1 MTESIDQPFFS
12 GFAALVGAPNV
23 GKSTLTNRLLGEK
36 VSIVSR
42 KPQTTRNRIL
52 GIVHRPN
59 SQIVLVDTPGVH
71 QAKGL
76 LNRFMVDTALS
87 ALADVDIVLFIVD
100 AAKPD
105 PEAESAVTCALEKR
119 SVPVFLVLNKIDLV
133 EKEALLPLMEKWASV
148 RSFDE
153 VIPISAKTGTQVDL
167 LLDLIEKR
175 LPAGPPYFPPDQL
188 TDAPERFLAAEMIRE
203 QVFAQTGQEIPY
215 ITAVTVEEYKEQQS
229 PPLVRISAVIH
240 VERESQ
246 KGILIGKKGAGL
258 KRIGT
263 AARLELEKA
272 LDTKVFLSLFVRVE
286 KNWSKDPKAMR
297 RLGYDTAR

>member
-1 MTESIDQPFFS
+1 MSGQEEKPFLS
-12 GFAALVGAPNV
+12 GFVALVGAPNV

-36 VSIVSR
+36 VSIVSK

-52 GIVHRPN
+52 GIVHRQN

-87 ALADVDIVLFIVD
+87 ALTDVDLVLFIVD
-100 AAKPD
+100 ASRPD
-105 PEAESAVTCALEKR
+105 PDAEAAVTGALAKR
-119 SVPVFLVLNKIDLV
+119 STPVFLVLNKIDLV

-148 RSFDE
+148 RDFDE
-153 VIPISAKTGTQVDL
+153 VIPISAKTGAQVDL
-167 LLDLIEKR
+167 LLDLVEKR
-175 LPAGPPYFPPDQL
+175 LPQGPPYFPPDQL
-188 TDAPERFLAAEMIRE
+188 TDAPERFLAAEMVRE
-203 QVFAQTGQEIPY
+203 QVFELTGQEIPY
-215 ITAVTVEEYKEQQS
+215 ITAVTVEEYKEQQA

-263 AARLELEKA
+263 AARLEIEKA
-272 LDTKVFLSLFVRVE
+272 LGVKVFLSLFVRVE
-286 KNWSKDPKAMR
+286 KNWSKDPQAMR